1 MTNEK
6 KARTDKEDVEGE
18 MGVDKGCASGR
29 KGEDGGGGEGGTPK
43 KTEGDEEEEK
53 EKGKLDKGKTEE
65 EDEDNAECYRPYRSR

>member
-29 KGEDGGGGEGGTPK
+29 KGEDGGGWRRRYSKKDGGRRGGGEG
-43 KTEGDEEEEK
+43 EGQ
-53 EKGKLDKGKTEE
+53 T
-65 EDEDNAECYRPYRSR
+65 